1 MGTTPVGCVLLAP
14 AFLPRS
20 LLLIHERVSIQLLFR
35 LPIIQLRLAA
45 MRGFGGI
52 HSRLHLSLL
61 KEVPPTLM
69 SVGRDL
75 AFFILLHRGLC
86 VLLALDDFHYAR
98 GLIRPDV
105 MANDEVGIT
114 GFFACQSGSV
124 WGMFRQL
131 GSRTTFDNLDLIR
144 VPHSRVLCEKM
155 LVPQLQTDALT
166 GSASPRSFG
175 SLARQALRS
184 GCESWR

>member
-1 MGTTPVGCVLLAP
+1 VSYWPLTP

-45 MRGFGGI
+45 MGGFGGI

-86 VLLALDDFHYAR
+86 VLLALDDFHHAR

-131 GSRTTFDNLDLIR
+131 GSRTTFDNLRFD
-144 VPHSRVLCEKM
+144 PGAPFSR
-155 LVPQLQTDALT
+155 P
-166 GSASPRSFG
+166 
-175 SLARQALRS
+175 LREE
-184 GCESWR
+184 GTAH